1 MTRPAL
7 VVLGAINVDL
17 VVRGARLPSAGETVV
32 GGSFSQ
38 HHGGKGGNQAV
49 AAARAL
55 GGAGRVAMVGAVG
68 RDAFGD
74 TATEL
79 LALEGVEIATVVANP
94 GAATGVALI
103 PVDARGEN
111 QISVAPGANGRMTAE
126 LVTSALGS
134 VDTPAVVLASMEVP
148 VAAVLAAAEWC
159 TFHEVPFVLNPA
171 PARPEVHDLLPF
183 VRYLTP
189 NEGELQVL
197 AAGAAEVPRVAA
209 RSLVDRYPGLQVI
222 VTLGREGAIL
232 LGPEADTKVG
242 GTKVKAVDTTG
253 AGDCFN
259 GVFAAGL
266 YEGLELKRAVE
277 RACLAAA
284 LSVTTEGAREGM
296 PTREEIDAR
305 LRS

>member
-1 MTRPAL
+1 VTRPAL

-17 VVRGARLPSAGETVV
+17 VVRGARLPVAGETVV

-49 AAARAL
+49 AASRAL
-55 GGAGRVAMVGAVG
+55 GGSGRVAMVGAVG

-74 TATEL
+74 TAVEL
-79 LALEGVEIATVVANP
+79 LALEGVETATIVANP
-94 GAATGVALI
+94 TAATGVALI

-111 QISVAPGANGRMTAE
+111 QISVAPGANGRITAE
-126 LVTSALGS
+126 LVTSAIES
-134 VDTPAVVLASMEVP
+134 VDAPSVVLASLEVP
-148 VAAVLAAAEWC
+148 LAAVTAAAEWC

-189 NEGELQVL
+189 NEGELRVL
-197 AAGAAEVPRVAA
+197 AAGAAEMPRVAA
-209 RSLVDRYPGLQVI
+209 RSLVDRYPALQVI
-222 VTLGREGAIL
+222 VTLGSEGAIL
-232 LGPEADTKVG
+232 LGREADTKVG

-259 GVFAAGL
+259 GVFAAGVF
-266 YEGLELKRAVE
+266 EGLALKQAVE
-277 RACLAAA
+277 RACVASA
-284 LSVTTEGAREGM
+284 LSVTKAGAREGM
-296 PTREEIDAR
+296 PTRAEIDAA
-305 LRS
+305 LQH